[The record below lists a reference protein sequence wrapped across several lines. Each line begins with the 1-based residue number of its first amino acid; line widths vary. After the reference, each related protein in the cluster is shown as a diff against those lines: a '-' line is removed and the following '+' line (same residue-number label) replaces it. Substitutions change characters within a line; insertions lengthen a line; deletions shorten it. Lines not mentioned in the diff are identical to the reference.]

1 MFFARFLQS
10 ERYTSRSLI
19 SEDLFVLLLVSSGGA
34 CWREFIWTLLT
45 YNSNYYVLMI
55 LVYFKYIFQGYLVL
69 LCLLLSLNVYVYNI
83 INKFNSIEIG

>member
-1 MFFARFLQS
+1 MLFFFKHHLQKV
-10 ERYTSRSLI
+10 EHIRSHNCAI
-19 SEDLFVLLLVSSGGA
+19 
-34 CWREFIWTLLT
+34 T

-83 INKFNSIEIG
+83 INKLNSIEIG